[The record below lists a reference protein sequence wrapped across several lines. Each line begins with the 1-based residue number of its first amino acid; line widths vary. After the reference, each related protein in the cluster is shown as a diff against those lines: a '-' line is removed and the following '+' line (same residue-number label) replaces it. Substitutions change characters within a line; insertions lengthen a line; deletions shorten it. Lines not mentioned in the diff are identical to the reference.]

1 MISRLSRSSSSSFK
15 ERTGVYPYS
24 TRISFCPVLDNLKTG
39 FLILILDSYLF
50 NMSWSESECALSLD
64 REDVNNVT
72 SWTLWMLS
80 SDIFLLLSLLTCLLE
95 DRFPNAVPYVYQI
108 AAIMGFGHLVV
119 SRMFLTVFDEYMRF
133 WYNLFYLA
141 VALANVVAVNLYLA
155 RALLPSKLQTLFRI
169 KLIKARNQRRLLIH
183 SSPQTSIYYWKHKN
197 TSSFPSWP

>member
-1 MISRLSRSSSSSFK
+1 
-15 ERTGVYPYS
+15 
-24 TRISFCPVLDNLKTG
+24 
-39 FLILILDSYLF
+39 
-50 NMSWSESECALSLD
+50 
-64 REDVNNVT
+64 
-72 SWTLWMLS
+72 MLS

-155 RALLPSKLQTLFRI
+155 RATP
-169 KLIKARNQRRLLIH
+169 
-183 SSPQTSIYYWKHKN
+183 
-197 TSSFPSWP
+197 